1 MNEEIKKQIVD
12 AHWNVFTNQDKEI
25 VIDEE
30 LQALH
35 EYIVQDSEYEVA
47 KKKADGYFLT
57 SDYELD
63 DLAEEKVER
72 MENLGLDIIAL
83 TKNLWDEN
91 STDFVVG
98 LMVTITT
105 ESQLEAL
112 VEHLL
117 DQIQR
122 KGE

>member
-1 MNEEIKKQIVD
+1 M
-12 AHWNVFTNQDKEI
+12 
-25 VIDEE
+25 
-30 LQALH
+30 
-35 EYIVQDSEYEVA
+35 QDSEYEVA

-83 TKNLWDEN
+83 TKNLWGEN

-98 LMVTITT
+98 LMTTITT